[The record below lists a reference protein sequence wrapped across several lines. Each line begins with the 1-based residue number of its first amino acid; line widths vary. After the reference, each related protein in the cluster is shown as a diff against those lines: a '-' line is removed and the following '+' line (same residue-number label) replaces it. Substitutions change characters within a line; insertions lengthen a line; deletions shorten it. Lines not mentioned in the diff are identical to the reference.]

1 MTSIIYLLFQA
12 LTKLKASVLHFA
24 FFRGESTDASQLEL
38 EAMVGLILNPQQNK
52 SDEEIQNHK
61 LVKLCAVEG
70 ITPLAFALCHPNVSE
85 KVVNWLTNI
94 EDKKLILALNMVA
107 GRLVFTQGEEENN
120 RDYLEPFL
128 RQLVQ
133 DKNQTI
139 RKQIFHIVCR
149 HNNLYLLDRIFYI
162 DKVSIYLN
170 CSAHLLY
177 GWNSSIGLA
186 IRDARTFFEKSSQ
199 LS

>member
-38 EAMVGLILNPQQNK
+38 ETMVGLILNPQQNK
-52 SDEEIQNHK
+52 SDEEIQNHE

-70 ITPLAFALCHPNVSE
+70 TTPLAFALCHPNVSE

-107 GRLVFTQGEEENN
+107 GRLVFTQGEKEKKC
-120 RDYLEPFL
+120 DYLKPFL

-139 RKQIFHIVCR
+139 CKQIFHIVCR
-149 HNNLYLLDRIFYI
+149 HNNLYLLKCIFNIY
-162 DKVSIYLN
+162 KVSIYLN
-170 CSAHLLY
+170 CSVHLLY
-177 GWNSSIGLA
+177 G
-186 IRDARTFFEKSSQ
+186 
-199 LS
+199 

>member
-1 MTSIIYLLFQA
+1 
-12 LTKLKASVLHFA
+12 
-24 FFRGESTDASQLEL
+24 
-38 EAMVGLILNPQQNK
+38 
-52 SDEEIQNHK
+52 
-61 LVKLCAVEG
+61 
-70 ITPLAFALCHPNVSE
+70 VSE